1 MSEPMSEPL
10 QRWHVG
16 AIVGTILLTLSF
28 AAFLYAMQA
37 SIAGKAD
44 SSEVAAISNEVR
56 DIRSLL
62 CDTPENMMKQA
73 CKRSRADY
81 RDTAS

>member
-1 MSEPMSEPL
+1 MSEPL
-10 QRWHVG
+10 QRRDVA
-16 AIVGTILLTLSF
+16 AIVAIVLLTLTT
-28 AAFLYAMQA
+28 AAFIYAMQA

-81 RDTAS
+81 AT